1 MSTVP
6 ADIDAALAPLTTMM
20 RADGYELTWE
30 WAGEGAVAATISAT
44 ADACAE
50 CLAPKNV
57 IEVIL
62 RNTLQETPVTLA
74 AVTMP
79 VES

>member
-1 MSTVP
+1 MSAAPT
-6 ADIDAALAPLTTMM
+6 DIDAALAPLATMM
-20 RADGYELTWE
+20 RSDGYELTWE
-30 WAGEGAVAATISAT
+30 WLGADTIAATISAT